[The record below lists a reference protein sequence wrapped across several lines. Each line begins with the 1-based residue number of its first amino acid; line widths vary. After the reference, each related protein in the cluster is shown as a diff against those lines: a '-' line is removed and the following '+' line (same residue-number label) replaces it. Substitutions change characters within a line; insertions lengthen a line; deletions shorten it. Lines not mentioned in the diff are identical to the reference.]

1 MSFRERCPSN
11 GGLSCV
17 NIRHSS
23 NSFVCGVSEASSK
36 HAYTYLRDGETDA
49 LTWNYGELDRRARA
63 IAAWLQP
70 FEHSRL
76 SSEPTA
82 SVSGAASHLL
92 VSCGVDRSRRQIR
105 IVHPDSGIA
114 CAEGQV
120 GEIWVSGPCVA
131 QGYWQREQ
139 ESRETFQA
147 SLGGTG
153 EGPFLR
159 TVDLGFLK
167 DGELFVTGRLKDLII
182 IRGRNHYPHDIERTV
197 EECHP
202 GLRPGAGAAFAITED
217 PPFSKT
223 FTRLSED
230 ISPAL
235 QGPSLSA
242 L

>member
-1 MSFRERCPSN
+1 MPGSNDVIPREVSLEW
-11 GGLSCV
+11 GTV
-17 NIRHSS
+17 
-23 NSFVCGVSEASSK
+23 VCQYQTLVELLRVRVSEASSK

-92 VSCGVDRSRRQIR
+92 VSCGVDRSGRQIR

-223 FTRLSED
+223 FTRLS
-230 ISPAL
+230 
-235 QGPSLSA
+235 
-242 L
+242 